1 MAGKRGMKHYPRELK
16 VVAIRMF
23 FEERMTRTEI
33 GQALEL
39 RNEQA
44 KYPICGSKTQ
54 TIYEIKQID
63 IYHHYDNLLDRQ
75 FKVERPN

>member
-44 KYPICGSKTQ
+44 KYPICGSKT
-54 TIYEIKQID
+54 
-63 IYHHYDNLLDRQ
+63 
-75 FKVERPN
+75 